1 MENISAR
8 EQNRPIST
16 FESGVRAK
24 PSGSRLRQGDVHNSK
39 PTLGVNSSGRGSPN
53 LGIDSVNHSQ
63 THVKG
68 ASPRVDH
75 LSPRVNHGDVE
86 EFSKGSSSR
95 RSKSR
100 AASRRGDDEE
110 DEAPFGEIEIECPA
124 CTFANPIGSKFC
136 SMCQAKLGE

>member
-100 AASRRGDDEE
+100 ADSRERRGDDY
-110 DEAPFGEIEIECPA
+110 DDVGPIGEI
-124 CTFANPIGSKFC
+124 
-136 SMCQAKLGE
+136 